1 MMQNKLRLNSKFPNF
16 FLILLGVLVF
26 LMYNERTKYEIQ
38 FAVYHSA
45 FPTFDLR
52 LYYRRFFMKKTLFF
66 ILMILVLMVSSCNL
80 FLKEEYGELILSFDG
95 SLPEGARV
103 LDSSNGLP
111 DLSSSPMKI
120 NIIRENG
127 YTITRE
133 LGAEESKSLVE
144 LIPVGEKIKI
154 IVTLSSYLAEWKGDA
169 EHTVTAGPNKVY
181 VKLSKKSKGVVNLLF
196 SITGKHLSGSNILSL
211 STQNGKKLLDG
222 ILIGKKPVTA
232 RDKIGRIYVLYEDTA
247 STHLKRFG
255 VDGNEDAGFE
265 AALAAKLSPLL
276 PNGISDIDNIA
287 IDQDDNYI
295 FLFKENTV
303 YCFKEKED
311 HSFES
316 FESDDFPS
324 LSPPVPSSSAVAV
337 YDDVLFAVYNDTLF
351 ACKFE
356 FEDASSHFGA
366 KLLKFESQATR
377 KPLAKLRTDSV
388 FGNNRTECT
397 GLFAD
402 EDGVYCLLNEQGL
415 HHGKLY
421 ALGQL
426 VCYTYSGSTF
436 TEKTKI
442 GLNPAASTGDP
453 IAFNAQYFSNPVGFI
468 GYDEDNIYIAD
479 DGIDIQYVNENWR
492 IIGNQNL
499 IAAFN
504 RKTNGMLFYDA
515 GNVTWFAE
523 HSVYKKPNTKMLLW
537 EKQSPAMVLSSMN
550 YWISTDGTEAFS
562 ATNKLFE
569 DSVQPT
575 DVFCYDQDGNLYIL
589 WKDSNY
595 NVRRFE
601 LKEDGTYDKNTA
613 TTPDQNLDLTVPFSP
628 NADCVIAV
636 DISDGKKYLYYVDTA
651 SNPAPVKRFEW
662 NTLFGAGSKD
672 TAYNISI
679 PASEKV
685 TALAANKDGLF
696 VGTRTMS
703 ISPAGYTLSV
713 KKYAKQDGADKGT
726 IDVGAFQ
733 PTPTEPGSPY
743 PPYTKIMSAIN
754 DLQVFDGVLYAVTS
768 EEECGM
774 KKTSFDYRA
783 DTFKN
788 SGKLYKIGST
798 KDGFSGSAVELA
810 KKDPVDTA
818 GNEVGYGF
826 YRFIAVKYDEAE
838 RIRLIIASDG
848 AWGKD
853 GTVISPEQPYCKNV
867 DKVLEYDLKGRLQ
880 DEQNSGGSFSKAL
893 QESGFEWY

>member
-1 MMQNKLRLNSKFPNF
+1 
-16 FLILLGVLVF
+16 
-26 LMYNERTKYEIQ
+26 
-38 FAVYHSA
+38 
-45 FPTFDLR
+45 
-52 LYYRRFFMKKTLFF
+52 MKKTLFF
-66 ILMILVLMVSSCNL
+66 GLMILVVMVSSCNL

-103 LDSSNGLP
+103 LDSNGLP

-169 EHTVTAGPNKVY
+169 EHTVTAGPNKVD
-181 VKLSKKSKGVVNLLF
+181 VKLSKKSKVVANLLF
-196 SITGKHLSGSNILSL
+196 SITGKHPSGGNIVSL
-211 STQNGKKLLDG
+211 STQSGKKLLDG

-232 RDKIGRIYVLYEDTA
+232 RDKIGRIYVLYEEP
-247 STHLKRFG
+247 SVHIKRFD
-255 VDGNEDAGFE
+255 VEGNEDTGFRRHLTTALTAAGI
-265 AALAAKLSPLL
+265 
-276 PNGISDIDNIA
+276 NISNIDNIA

-303 YCFKEKED
+303 YCFKEKDD
-311 HSFES
+311 HSFKS
-316 FESDDFPS
+316 FSSDVFPTVP
-324 LSPPVPSSSAVAV
+324 PPVPSSSAVAV
-337 YDDVLFAVYNDTLF
+337 YDDVLFAVYDQTLF

-356 FEDASSHFGA
+356 FEDASGHSGA
-366 KLLKFESQATR
+366 KRLKFESQATR

-388 FGNNRTECT
+388 FGNNLTECT

-402 EDGVYCLLNEQGL
+402 EDGVYCLLKEQGL

-426 VCYTYSGSTF
+426 VCYTYSGSTL
-436 TEKTKI
+436 TEKNTV
-442 GLNPAASTGDP
+442 GLNPAASTADP
-453 IAFNAQYFSNPVGFI
+453 IAFNAQYFSNPIGFI
-468 GYDEDNIYIAD
+468 GYDEENIYIAD

-492 IIGNQNL
+492 IIGNQNR

-504 RKTNGMLFYDA
+504 RKTNGMSFDDA
-515 GNVTWFAE
+515 TDATWFTE

-537 EKQSPAMVLSSMN
+537 EKRSPATALSPMN
-550 YWISTDGTEAFS
+550 YWTSEAGTDIRPS
-562 ATNKLFE
+562 NLLFE
-569 DSVQPT
+569 DSTSPTIEPT

-589 WKDSNY
+589 WKDSSNY
-595 NVRRFE
+595 NVRRFA
-601 LKEDGTYDKNTA
+601 LKEDGSYGTQGVDLNTSLGQHPISA
-613 TTPDQNLDLTVPFSP
+613 
-628 NADCVIAV
+628 IAV
-636 DISDGKKYLYYVDTA
+636 DISDGENYLYYVYEDGPNKHIQRRSWNSTSFNTA
-651 SNPAPVKRFEW
+651 
-662 NTLFGAGSKD
+662 TLDSTYGVHSSSVG
-672 TAYNISI
+672 ISF
-679 PASEKV
+679 

-713 KKYAKQDGADKGT
+713 KKYDKQNGADKGT
-726 IDVGAFQ
+726 INVGSVQ
-733 PTPTEPGSPY
+733 KTPTEPTLP
-743 PPYTKIMSAIN
+743 PFDPYTKTIAFVN
-754 DLQVFDGVLYAVTS
+754 ALQVFDGVLYAVTS
-768 EEECGM
+768 KEEYGM
-774 KKTSFDYRA
+774 KKTSSAYRA

-826 YRFIAVKYDEAE
+826 HRFIAVKYDESE

-848 AWGKD
+848 AWGKE
-853 GTVISPEQPYCKNV
+853 GLASSPDQPYCKNA
-867 DKVLEYDLKGRLQ
+867 DKVLEYDLKGSLQ
-880 DEQNSGGSFSKAL
+880 AERDSGGGFSKLL
-893 QESGFEWY
+893 QESGFEWN